1 MKEHR
6 GPQASPHQRIQ
17 LQLSWGG
24 GTWAHIWGLGDAGL
38 MGQPLRMVVTKRQ
51 VWKIKQTQGLA
62 LQQSPQI
69 LANMGSTIRAAS
81 KPPHPRCGLVKPS
94 GKEQTIRKSL
104 LHPPD
109 VQPELSRPAQLPP
122 PPIPAAPSDQCE
134 FRRLR
139 THF

>member
-1 MKEHR
+1 
-6 GPQASPHQRIQ
+6 
-17 LQLSWGG
+17 
-24 GTWAHIWGLGDAGL
+24 
-38 MGQPLRMVVTKRQ
+38 MVLIERQ
-51 VWKIKQTQGLA
+51 VWKIKQPQGLE
-62 LQQSPQI
+62 LQQSHQT
-69 LANMGSTIRAAS
+69 LANMGSIIRAAS
-81 KPPHPRCGLVKPS
+81 KPLHPRCGLVKPS
-94 GKEQTIRKSL
+94 GKEQTVRKSL